1 MSAETLTTLNTS
13 TLIGFT
19 DQRGRAWHYRAELQG
34 AESNHYPGAIPVT
47 DVERRLFNFRAM
59 SVPAAHAVPITLA
72 DDMAGLITPDG
83 ILADG
88 TPYRWVATPDEQAV
102 IRSDTGRKMGHFKDG
117 YVIHQHS
124 EWLLGTIA
132 TLLDGDLSI
141 GSAGLLK
148 SGAVAWVS
156 IEVPETIHTPEGVD
170 FRPHLLACGSHD
182 GSLSS
187 TYLRTVT
194 NVVCDNT
201 MSVALGDRD
210 QRVKVKHSRHSKV
223 RIGEARQALALVHSI
238 ADDFAAE
245 VAQLCRVTVTDR
257 QWTAFLDT
265 HTEITGK
272 TGRAR
277 TLADRQR
284 GDLDRLWRHD
294 ARVSP
299 WAGTAYGVVQ
309 AVNTWTHH
317 EQTVRGA
324 TRAERNMTRAVTG
337 GVDQLDRTTLATL
350 RTVLV

>member
-1 MSAETLTTLNTS
+1 MSAETLAALNAS

-19 DQRGRAWHYRAELQG
+19 DQRGHAWHYRAELQG
-34 AESNHYPGAIPVT
+34 TETNHYPGAIPVA
-47 DVERRLFNFRAM
+47 DVERRLFSWQAL
-59 SVPAAHAVPITLA
+59 SVPVAHAVAMTQQDGAHPAL
-72 DDMAGLITPDG
+72 PDG
-83 ILADG
+83 VFADG
-88 TPYRWVATPDEQAV
+88 TAYRWTTTPGEQAV
-102 IRSDTGRKMGHFKDG
+102 VRSDTGAKMGHFKDG
-117 YVIHQHS
+117 YTIHQHS

-132 TLLDGDLSI
+132 TLLDDDLSI
-141 GSAGLLK
+141 GSAGSLRN
-148 SGAVAWVS
+148 GAVAWVS

-194 NVVCDNT
+194 NTVCDNT
-201 MSVALGDRD
+201 MAVALTERD
-210 QRVKVKHSRHSKV
+210 QRIKVKHSRHSRL
-223 RIGEARQALALVHSI
+223 RITQARQALALVHGI

-245 VAQLCRVTVTDR
+245 VARLCAATVTER
-257 QWTAFLDT
+257 QWTAFLDA
-265 HTEITGK
+265 HTEVTAK

-277 TLADRQR
+277 THAAKQR
-284 GDLDRLWRHD
+284 DELDRLWRHD

-299 WAGTAYGVVQ
+299 WSGTAYGVMQ

-337 GVDQLDRTTLATL
+337 GVDQLDRATLATL
-350 RTVLV
+350 TTVLA